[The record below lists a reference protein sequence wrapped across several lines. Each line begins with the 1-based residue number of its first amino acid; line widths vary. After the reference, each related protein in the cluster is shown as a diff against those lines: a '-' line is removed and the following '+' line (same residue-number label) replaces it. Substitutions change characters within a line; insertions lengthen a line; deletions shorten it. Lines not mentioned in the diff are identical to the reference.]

1 MDLPDIRPTRRYMDV
16 AQSLLTGI
24 LDSRY
29 PLDAQL
35 PTEREIAEAHNVSRS
50 TAREAVLALEIIGIV
65 QVRRGEGIF
74 ASRAVAP
81 LSALGGNASF
91 GEHPTQLVEA
101 RKYIEPI
108 VAGHLTRTATS
119 AQLAELVDVIDAAQ
133 DLIHQQDQLAKFS
146 SLGLEF
152 HTRLSAMCTNPILAA
167 ISTDLTNTAR
177 HPLWALINQIA
188 VRDYDARVHQLD
200 EHRRIVQ
207 ALATRDE
214 EVAAAAMRSHITHL
228 ITTVYQFPIPTEN
241 PSR

>member
-1 MDLPDIRPTRRYMDV
+1 MNLPDIRPTRRYMEV

-29 PLDAQL
+29 PLDTQL

-50 TAREAVLALEIIGIV
+50 TAREAVLALEIVGIV

-81 LSALGGNASF
+81 LSALAGSAAF

-108 VAGHLTRTATS
+108 IAGHLTRTATTE
-119 AQLAELVDVIDAAQ
+119 QLAELVEVIDAAQ
-133 DLIHQQDQLAKFS
+133 KLIHQQDQLANFS

-167 ISTDLTNTAR
+167 VATDLTNTAR

-188 VRDYDARVHQLD
+188 VRDYDARVHQLE
-200 EHRRIVQ
+200 EHRRIVR

-214 EVAAAAMRSHITHL
+214 DVAAAAMRNHITHL
-228 ITTVYQFPIPTEN
+228 ITTVYQFPIPNES